1 MAKIRSGWTPNM
13 EQRADL
19 DARQVKCLTA
29 DAGHVWIHYYDDLP
43 PPVRRR
49 LAESEFNICSAC
61 LTCEAEKV
69 AATQRLRSPTIGI
82 YLALIESIEQQL
94 ADGA

>member
-19 DARQVKCLTA
+19 YARQVKCLTA

-43 PPVRRR
+43 PPVRHR
-49 LAESEFNICSAC
+49 LAESVFNICPAC
-61 LTCEAEKV
+61 LQGEAQK
-69 AATQRLRSPTIGI
+69 AAAAQRLRRPTINI
-82 YLALIESIEQQL
+82 YITLIERIERQL